1 MVQHLVGLLVAFV
14 ELLEAEA
21 ERFTLGLRKLLVTG
35 AMLAVGA
42 SLVAALL
49 LAASGLVLWS
59 LYLALA
65 PLMPEALAALT
76 VGLVVWLVVGGGAW
90 LVITRLKKR

>member
-1 MVQHLVGLLVAFV
+1 MVRHLVGLLVAFV

-21 ERFTLGLRKLLVTG
+21 ERLTLGLRKLLVTG

-42 SLVAALL
+42 SLVGALL
-49 LAASGLVLWS
+49 LAASGLLVWS

-76 VGLVVWLVVGGGAW
+76 VGLVVWLVGGGGAW
-90 LVITRLKKR
+90 LVVTRIRRS

>member
-90 LVITRLKKR
+90 LVIARLKKR

>member
-1 MVQHLVGLLVAFV
+1 VVRHLVDLLVALV

-21 ERFTLGLRKLLVTG
+21 DRLRLGLRRLLVTG

-42 SLVAALL
+42 TLVGALL
-49 LAASGLVLWS
+49 LAASGLLLWS

-65 PLMPEALAALT
+65 PLMTDALAALT
-76 VGLVVWLVVGGGAW
+76 VGLLVWLVVGGGAW
-90 LVITRLKKR
+90 LVADRIRRS

>member
-1 MVQHLVGLLVAFV
+1 VVRHLVALLVAFV

-21 ERFTLGLRKLLVTG
+21 ERLTLGLRRVLVTG

-42 SLVAALL
+42 SLVGALL
-49 LAASGLVLWS
+49 LAASGLLLWS
-59 LYLALA
+59 FYLALA

-90 LVITRLKKR
+90 LVAARIRRS

>member
-1 MVQHLVGLLVAFV
+1 MVRHLVGLLVAFV

-21 ERFTLGLRKLLVTG
+21 ERVTLGLRRVLVTG
-35 AMLAVGA
+35 AVLAVGA
-42 SLVAALL
+42 ALVSALL
-49 LAASGLVLWS
+49 LAASGLLLWS
-59 LYLALA
+59 FYLALA

-90 LVITRLKKR
+90 LAVSRIRRS

>member
-1 MVQHLVGLLVAFV
+1 VVQHLVGLLVAFV

>member
-1 MVQHLVGLLVAFV
+1 VVRHLVGLLVAFV

-21 ERFTLGLRKLLVTG
+21 ERLTLGLRKLLVTG

-42 SLVAALL
+42 SLVGALL
-49 LAASGLVLWS
+49 LAASGLLVWS

-76 VGLVVWLVVGGGAW
+76 VGLLVWLVVGGGAW
-90 LVITRLKKR
+90 LVVTRIRRS